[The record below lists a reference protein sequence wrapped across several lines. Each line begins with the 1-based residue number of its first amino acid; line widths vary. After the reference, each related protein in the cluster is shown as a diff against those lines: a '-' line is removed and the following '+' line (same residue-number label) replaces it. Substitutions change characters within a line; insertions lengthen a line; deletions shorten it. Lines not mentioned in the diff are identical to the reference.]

1 MPKKLNL
8 AQSVSEYY
16 MIFFRAF
23 SCLSWLKHAES
34 KGEFF
39 RFFRAFRG
47 YKKLSNSKCGRH
59 ERESRE

>member
-23 SCLSWLKHAES
+23 SCLSWLKRAEDM
-34 KGEFF
+34 K
-39 RFFRAFRG
+39 
-47 YKKLSNSKCGRH
+47 
-59 ERESRE
+59 EREESNG

>member
-8 AQSVSEYY
+8 AQIVSEYY
-16 MIFFRAF
+16 MIFRAF

-39 RFFRAFRG
+39 RVFRAFRG
-47 YKKLSNSKCGRH
+47 YKIKSKCLNRK
-59 ERESRE
+59 